1 MGFDPDDSQMDV
13 IMRGSGERVLVTA
26 GPGSGKTFTLVKRV
40 ARLVASGIRPSEML
54 VMSFTRA
61 AVTEVAGR
69 IRGDCEG
76 VSEEDT
82 ARMVRTFDSWATA
95 LLRDDGGYGAD
106 VLDDMDYTDRIEAAT
121 ALVGSRPEVIAGV
134 RHLVVDE
141 VQDLV
146 GVRADL
152 VLALIRSLPAT
163 CGVTLLGDPCQALYD
178 YQVDGEAGEMDSDG
192 FRASEEVS
200 GFEAL
205 ALAGVAGGTSYYCG
219 EPCSRGETS
228 DCSDTCIRDCC

>member
-13 IMRGSGERVLVTA
+13 IMRGPGERVLVTA

-106 VLDDMDYTDRIEAAT
+106 VLDEMDYGVNMPYGTYDPIELIGRVERRVGGDTVT
-121 ALVGSRPEVIAGV
+121 ALVSMLGRLGTLDL
-134 RHLVVDE
+134 LVQALDLDETDERGTRTRKVLVMGAIRASVDE
-141 VQDLV
+141 L
-146 GVRADL
+146 
-152 VLALIRSLPAT
+152 RSIT
-163 CGVTLLGDPCQALYD
+163 CK
-178 YQVDGEAGEMDSDG
+178 AGFDQTW
-192 FRASEEVS
+192 
-200 GFEAL
+200 FEYRL
-205 ALAGVAGGTSYYCG
+205 
-219 EPCSRGETS
+219 
-228 DCSDTCIRDCC
+228 D